1 MKDAYVADVN
11 RLQIFK
17 RDRLICH
24 ICGKKTDPRKSA
36 PHPKA
41 PTIDHVIP
49 LARGGTH
56 EPSNVRLAC
65 RSCNCGKAHRGGGEQ
80 FALDI
85 TI

>member
-41 PTIDHVIP
+41 PTIDHIVPI
-49 LARGGTH
+49 AKGGTH
-56 EPSNVRLAC
+56 EPANVATAC
-65 RSCNCGKAHRGGGEQ
+65 FMCNATKSDRGGGEQ
-80 FALDI
+80 LALI
-85 TI
+85 G